1 MSFSSNIKD
10 ELIKIENMPDCCI
23 HAMAYGMLLFGRSFN
38 SGAISLMTDNG
49 NIAQKYMSVTEKAS
63 GILPFCSVSDAG
75 KYSLEIPSKEDR
87 MKVLSEF
94 SMSGNERTLRIDRGN
109 LLNDTVYDGENL
121 SCCDGAFLRGA
132 FLSCGTASDPNKSYH
147 IEFVVPFKTLSMDLL
162 KMLTDYGLK
171 AKHMVRRYVNVI
183 YIKDSESIEDLLT
196 IMGAYNSA
204 MEIMNI
210 KIYKDV
216 RNLTN
221 RRNNF
226 ENANFSKTVDA
237 AYDQLSA
244 IMYLEEKGVIPT
256 LEPDLKEIAELRID
270 NPEASLR
277 EIGEL
282 CSIKMSRSAVNY
294 RLNRLVSISNSIKN
308 SEESDAS
315 EAKDDE

>member
-23 HAMAYGMLLFGRSFN
+23 HAMAYGMLLFGRSFS
-38 SGAISLMTDNG
+38 SGNISLMTDNG
-49 NIAQKYMSVTEKAS
+49 NVAQKYMSVTEKSS
-63 GILPFCSVSDAG
+63 GVLPVCSVSEAG
-75 KYSLEIPSKEDR
+75 KYSLDIPSAEER
-87 MKVLSEF
+87 LKVLSEF

-109 LLNDTVYDGENL
+109 LLNETIYEGENL

-226 ENANFSKTVDA
+226 ENANFSRTVDA
-237 AYDQLSA
+237 AYDQLHA
-244 IMYLEEKGVIPT
+244 IMYLEEKGIIPT
-256 LEPDLKEIAELRID
+256 LEGDLRHIAELRLEYPD
-270 NPEASLR
+270 SSLS
-277 EIGEL
+277 EL
-282 CSIKMSRSAVNY
+282 GKLCEPQMSRSAVNY
-294 RLNRLVSISNSIKN
+294 RLKRLISL
-308 SEESDAS
+308 SEEIRNSAKTDS
-315 EAKDDE
+315 TEA

>member
-10 ELIKIENMPDCCI
+10 ELIKIEDMPECCV

-38 SGAISLMTDNG
+38 LSGISLMTDHNG
-49 NIAQKYMSVTEKAS
+49 VADKYIEIAENACGIRAQK
-63 GILPFCSVSDAG
+63 FVSDAG
-75 KYSLEIPSKEDR
+75 KITADYPSEDDR
-87 MKVLSEF
+87 RKVLSCF
-94 SMSGNERTLRIDRGN
+94 SSTGNERVMRIDRGN
-109 LLNDTVYDGENL
+109 LQNDSADGEDGFN
-121 SCCDGAFLRGA
+121 CCDAAFLRGA

-162 KMLTDYGLK
+162 KLLTDYGLK

-196 IMGAYNSA
+196 IMGASNSS
-204 MEIMNI
+204 MEIMAI
-210 KIYKDV
+210 KIYKDI

-226 ENANFSKTVDA
+226 ESANLMKTADA
-237 AYDQLSA
+237 AFDQVRA
-244 IMYLEEKGVIPT
+244 IELLKEKGGFSALSDDMKQV
-256 LEPDLKEIAELRID
+256 AHLRVE

-282 CSIKMSRSAVNY
+282 CSPKMSRSAVNH
-294 RLNRLVSISNSIKN
+294 RLKRLIAM
-308 SEESDAS
+308 SEKTKEDT
-315 EAKDDE
+315 DNT

>member
-38 SGAISLMTDNG
+38 SGAVSLMTDHKG
-49 NIAQKYMSVTEKAS
+49 VAMKYMSVTESAC
-63 GILPFCSVSDAG
+63 GVLPECTVSEAG
-75 KYSLEIPSKEDR
+75 KYTLDIPDSKKRLE
-87 MKVLSEF
+87 VLERF
-94 SMSGNERTLRIDRGN
+94 SMNGKERTLRIDRGN
-109 LLNDTVYDGENL
+109 LTNETLYEGESLN
-121 SCCDGAFLRGA
+121 CCDGAFLRGA

-147 IEFVVPFKTLSMDLL
+147 IEFVVPFKTLSMDLM
-162 KMLTDYGLK
+162 KILTDYGLK

-244 IMYLEEKGVIPT
+244 IIFLEDRGIIPT
-256 LEPDLKEIAELRID
+256 LEPDLKEIAELRLE

-294 RLNRLVSISNSIKN
+294 RLKRLVSISNSIKN
-308 SEESDAS
+308 SEKTDES
-315 EAKDDE
+315 EAKN